1 MLRTAAYHYELS
13 FAWWYDSKNSK
24 QINLTL
30 NASIADHLNVASFHL
45 LFLVQQTICELIKD
59 MFVVRQLK
67 IWKGD
72 ASCKGRPHVE
82 NKLFTVVLN
91 VGVFMNSDGQKS
103 WRSHD
108 FLFVPTEPTIYTKKS
123 GAVLLRTIS
132 SGQISEA
139 TSVTWTNMTRGRGH
153 SQ

>member
-1 MLRTAAYHYELS
+1 
-13 FAWWYDSKNSK
+13 
-24 QINLTL
+24 
-30 NASIADHLNVASFHL
+30 
-45 LFLVQQTICELIKD
+45 VQQTICELIKD

-91 VGVFMNSDGQKS
+91 DGVFMNSDGQKS
-103 WRSHD
+103 WCSHD
-108 FLFVPTEPTIYTKKS
+108 FLFVPTEPKIYTKKS

-132 SGQISEA
+132 
-139 TSVTWTNMTRGRGH
+139 TNF
-153 SQ
+153 

>member
-1 MLRTAAYHYELS
+1 MLQS
-13 FAWWYDSKNSK
+13 
-24 QINLTL
+24 
-30 NASIADHLNVASFHL
+30 SFHL
-45 LFLVQQTICELIKD
+45 LLLQQTICEFLAD
-59 MFVVRQLK
+59 EGFVNGEALK

-72 ASCKGRPHVE
+72 ARCKGRPHVE

-91 VGVFMNSDGQKS
+91 VGVFMNSEGQKS

-132 SGQISEA
+132 LGQISEA
-139 TSVTWTNMTRGRGH
+139 TSVT
-153 SQ
+153 